1 MKVIKKI
8 RNYSWCFRNLL
19 SSIYFNFHYLPFSE
33 ALKLPIL
40 LYKPKLRTLKGSIE
54 IVGGVKFGMI
64 KLGCNMVS
72 IYPNSGIM
80 LELRGKITFKGRC
93 SIGNNSYIST
103 SEQSEI
109 VFGDDF
115 ASSTTLRLV
124 CYDRIEF
131 GNRVLVG
138 WDCMFTDTDFHKI
151 TREDGTESKGYG
163 PITIGDDTW
172 IANGCRFLKN
182 TTLPNKI
189 IVAACSVVSGNIN
202 APEKSI
208 IGSQSHVS
216 VLAYGRWLD
225 RKDDE
230 ITYSH

>member
-1 MKVIKKI
+1 
-8 RNYSWCFRNLL
+8 
-19 SSIYFNFHYLPFSE
+19 
-33 ALKLPIL
+33 
-40 LYKPKLRTLKGSIE
+40 
-54 IVGGVKFGMI
+54 MI
-64 KLGCNMVS
+64 QLGRNMVS

-80 LELRGKITFKGRC
+80 LELRGRIIFKGRC

-103 SEQSEI
+103 SEKSEVI
-109 VFGDDF
+109 FGDDF
-115 ASSTTLRLV
+115 ISSTTLRLV
-124 CYDRIEF
+124 CYDKIEF
-131 GNRVLVG
+131 GDRVLVG

-189 IVAACSVVSGNIN
+189 VVAACSVVSGNIN

-208 IGSQSHVS
+208 IGSQPHVS